1 VVKNLL
7 FFSFSLFIV
16 SPHHLYGSPTSRH
29 YHLSQQIYDE
39 QQPQQ
44 PQQEPLTGTESTGV
58 RSATVPQ
65 MAPTTK
71 TTRNEIGETDES
83 SLASIDFAHTDLV
96 DIPGSWGYR
105 SLPDGRS
112 VPVATVGR
120 RYRAPIPQSF
130 IDPQHYASDSEHV
143 VRSSSFR
150 HPQQQQPLAQSRP
163 FGSIPTINR

>member
-1 VVKNLL
+1 M
-7 FFSFSLFIV
+7 
-16 SPHHLYGSPTSRH
+16 
-29 YHLSQQIYDE
+29 
-39 QQPQQ
+39 
-44 PQQEPLTGTESTGV
+44 TGTESTGV

-83 SLASIDFAHTDLV
+83 SMASLDFAHAELTDV
-96 DIPGSWGYR
+96 PGSWRCR
-105 SLPDGRS
+105 SIPI
-112 VPVATVGR
+112 ATTAK

-130 IDPQHYASDSEHV
+130 LETQQYASDSEQV

-150 HPQQQQPLAQSRP
+150 HPQQETLAQSRP